1 MHLTAIAT
9 YEMDM

>member
-9 YEMDM
+9 RYY